1 MRLDLLAALSGAMI
15 AVQARVNGELS
26 HQLNNGLQA
35 AFVSFGSGLLIILLI
50 TPFSSQIKEGIVNL
64 RAAVKNKEIAR
75 WKLLAGAL
83 GGSFVAIQT
92 QIVPLIGVAI
102 YSVASIAGQ
111 TAMSLIVD
119 RIGLTGGGKK
129 LISPRRVLA
138 AVLTVIAVLVSV
150 WDRIDANNLSMFA
163 VTAGGIAGAIVG
175 VQRALNGQINEYSHQ
190 SFTTSLLNF
199 ITGTSFL
206 MILIAIGLVIG
217 RNELSPLPSNP
228 WWIYTGGVIGV
239 IYIAFTSTIVQH
251 LGVLTFTL
259 FSVGGQLVG
268 SLVIDL
274 VSPTKGVSVSA
285 YLVTGIFMTYA
296 GVIGVI
302 YIAFISTIVQHLGV
316 LTFTLFSVGG
326 QLISSLIID
335 FVSPTNGVRV
345 SYYLI
350 TGIAMTYLGVIAGGV
365 GSSRVK
371 KPQKQ

>member
-15 AVQARVNGELS
+15 ALQARANGELS
-26 HQLNNGLQA
+26 HRLDNGLQA
-35 AFVSFGSGLLIILLI
+35 ALVSFGSGLLIIFVI
-50 TPFSSQIKEGIVNL
+50 TLFNSTIKEGIKNL
-64 RAAVKNKEIAR
+64 RRAVANKEIAR
-75 WKLLAGAL
+75 WKLFAGAL

-111 TAMSLIVD
+111 TAMSLVVD

-138 AVLTVIAVLVSV
+138 AVLTVLAVLVSV
-150 WDRIDANNLSMFA
+150 WDRIDADNLSMFA

-175 VQRALNGQINEYSHQ
+175 IQRALNGQINEYSHQ

-206 MILIAIGLVIG
+206 LILIVAGLILG
-217 RNELSPLPSNP
+217 RNELSPLPSGP

-268 SLVIDL
+268 SLIIDL
-274 VSPTKGVSVSA
+274 VSPTDGVSVSA
-285 YLVTGIFMTYA
+285 YLVTGIVMTYA
-296 GVIGVI
+296 
-302 YIAFISTIVQHLGV
+302 
-316 LTFTLFSVGG
+316 
-326 QLISSLIID
+326 
-335 FVSPTNGVRV
+335 
-345 SYYLI
+345 
-350 TGIAMTYLGVIAGGV
+350 GVIAGGV

-371 KPQKQ
+371 KPQKL

>member
-26 HQLNNGLQA
+26 HQINNGLQA

-64 RAAVKNKEIAR
+64 RSAVKKKEIAR
-75 WKLLAGAL
+75 WKLFAGAL

-150 WDRIDANNLSMFA
+150 SDRIDANNLSMFA

-206 MILIAIGLVIG
+206 MVLIAIGLIIG

-285 YLVTGIFMTYA
+285 YLVTGIVMTYA
-296 GVIGVI
+296 
-302 YIAFISTIVQHLGV
+302 
-316 LTFTLFSVGG
+316 
-326 QLISSLIID
+326 
-335 FVSPTNGVRV
+335 
-345 SYYLI
+345 
-350 TGIAMTYLGVIAGGV
+350 GVIAGGV

-371 KPQKQ
+371 KPQTL

>member
-15 AVQARVNGELS
+15 ALQARANGELS
-26 HQLNNGLQA
+26 HRLDNGLQA
-35 AFVSFGSGLLIILLI
+35 ALVSFGSGLIIIFVI
-50 TPFSSQIKEGIVNL
+50 TLFNTKIKEGIKKL
-64 RAAVKNKEIAR
+64 RRSVANKEIAR
-75 WKLLAGAL
+75 WKLFAGAL

-138 AVLTVIAVLVSV
+138 AFLTVLAVLVSV
-150 WDRIDANNLSMFA
+150 WDRIDANDLSMLA

-175 VQRALNGQINEYSHQ
+175 IQRALNGQINEHSQQ

-206 MILIAIGLVIG
+206 LILIIVGLILG
-217 RNELSPLPSNP
+217 RNELSPLPSGP

-268 SLVIDL
+268 SLIIDL
-274 VSPTKGVSVSA
+274 VSPTEGVSVSA
-285 YLVTGIFMTYA
+285 YLVTGIVMTYA
-296 GVIGVI
+296 GVV
-302 YIAFISTIVQHLGV
+302 
-316 LTFTLFSVGG
+316 
-326 QLISSLIID
+326 
-335 FVSPTNGVRV
+335 
-345 SYYLI
+345 
-350 TGIAMTYLGVIAGGV
+350 AGGV
-365 GSSRVK
+365 SNQRVRK
-371 KPQKQ
+371 